1 MKRTLKNAG
10 PTYGSFAVVIGL
22 LSFIYLVA
30 QLTIYGAEI
39 NAVRKKHLWP
49 RSLVDEPTPGDQQ
62 VFTQRA
68 KIEERRPDENIR
80 VSFDKSS
87 RPR

>member
-1 MKRTLKNAG
+1 
-10 PTYGSFAVVIGL
+10 
-22 LSFIYLVA
+22 
-30 QLTIYGAEI
+30 
-39 NAVRKKHLWP
+39 
-49 RSLVDEPTPGDQQ
+49 VDEPTPGDQQ

-87 RPR
+87 RPK